1 MPQHTSN
8 QTQLTIQENPT
19 VHPQVEHPLSTI
31 VPQGIALAASL
42 PPQALGG
49 EPAK

>member
-8 QTQLTIQENPT
+8 QTQLTIQAKT
-19 VHPQVEHPLSTI
+19 TIHPQVEHPLPTI
-31 VPQGIALAASL
+31 VPQGIAMAASS

-49 EPAK
+49 EPAE